1 VIQFVY
7 SAQPMDSFEIQLD
20 KAQTDKDNF
29 SAEVFIQQ
37 LFAPGGKPYEELQH
51 AIEREFRPNGA
62 PEVRRMAIDRVKYD
76 TSTGKGSF
84 RVVLDIN
91 YTFGCE
97 DLLTKKKDQTS
108 EWTFHIDNEKHLIAF
123 YGSPYVDS
131 RSTADE
137 F

>member
-1 VIQFVY
+1 
-7 SAQPMDSFEIQLD
+7 MDSFETQLD
-20 KAQTDKDNF
+20 KAQLSSDNF
-29 SAEVFIQQ
+29 SAETFIPG
-37 LFAPGGKPYEELQH
+37 LFKPGSDPYDKLKH

-62 PEVRRMAIDRVKYD
+62 PEVIQMDIDRVKYEP
-76 TSTGKGSF
+76 TSGKGNF

-97 DLLTKKKDQTS
+97 DLLIKKNEQTS
-108 EWTFHIDNEKHLIAF
+108 EWTFFIDQQLLCIF
-123 YGSPYVDS
+123 FDGSPYIDS

>member
-1 VIQFVY
+1 
-7 SAQPMDSFEIQLD
+7 MDSFEIQLD
-20 KAQTDKDNF
+20 KTHADKDNF
-29 SAEVFIQQ
+29 SAEVFIPQ
-37 LFAPGGKPYEELQH
+37 LFSPDGKPYEELRH
-51 AIEREFRPNGA
+51 AIEREFRQNGA

-76 TSTGKGSF
+76 AYTCKGSF

-97 DLLTKKKDQTS
+97 DLLTKKQDQTS
-108 EWTFHIDNEKHLIAF
+108 EWTFRLDNEKRLITF
-123 YGSPYVDS
+123 YGSPYIDS